1 MIELPE
7 WLKPHFIKPCE
18 FCGTTYMIGLSPD
31 GNRITKHYCPNIQC
45 PGTIAQ
51 KIVFMADILGVS
63 GIGFATA
70 LNIVNVN
77 DLKHHLEI
85 LKLWNI
91 QSEISL
97 YTFMRLCCVN
107 GIDTGWKETVANV
120 KTLDAVLEL
129 NIVPEKEKS
138 FIRENS
144 QYVKIKVED
153 DIFRYDP
160 VWTGLVMIT
169 GDIQG
174 FMNKR
179 EEFIT
184 SLNIMFE
191 GYVRISY
198 SNSKRKTGVSY
209 LIKEPNSAV
218 TGKVA
223 VAKQYGIPIVTS
235 KEFMTILFRAVYEKV
250 GEKIHD
256 LKAFRS

>member
-7 WLKPHFIKPCE
+7 WLVPHFIKPCE
-18 FCGTTYMIGLSPD
+18 FCGEIYKVGLSPD
-31 GNRITKHYCPNIQC
+31 GNRITKHYCPNEQC

-51 KIVFMADILGVS
+51 KIVFMANVLGVT

-70 LNIVNVN
+70 LNIVKVN

-97 YTFMRLCCVN
+97 YTFMRLCCIN
-107 GIDTGWKETVANV
+107 GIDTGWKETLANV
-120 KTLDAVLEL
+120 KTLEEVLEL
-129 NIVPEKEKS
+129 NVIPEQEKE
-138 FIRENS
+138 FIRVNS
-144 QYVKIKVED
+144 QYVTIKTED
-153 DIFRYDP
+153 NIFKYDP

-169 GDIQG
+169 GDIPG

-179 EEFIT
+179 AEFIT

-198 SNSKRKTGVSY
+198 SESKRKTGVSY
-209 LIKEPNSAV
+209 LIKEPNSAI

-223 VAKQYGIPIVTS
+223 LAKKSGIDIVTS
-235 KEFMTILFRAVYEKV
+235 KEFMTILFRAVYERI
-250 GEKIHD
+250 GERIHD